1 MKIFALIFSASVAFI
16 PSSGKIDPNTFIFSP
31 STKDSSVLA
40 DSLLKTVVEAQTMN
54 DVESVI
60 VNMPT
65 NSTLTPSS
73 VIALIESNRKINQ
86 DHYSKKGENGKN
98 EIQTIVTQN
107 QQMLLDGQKA
117 VKKAKTLEE
126 EVERL
131 RNKLEGKK

>member
-1 MKIFALIFSASVAFI
+1 
-16 PSSGKIDPNTFIFSP
+16 
-31 STKDSSVLA
+31 
-40 DSLLKTVVEAQTMN
+40 VEAQTMN

-86 DHYSKKGENGKN
+86 DHYSKKGENGSN
-98 EIQTIVTQN
+98 QIQTIVTQN
-107 QQMLLDGQKA
+107 QQMLLDAQKA

-131 RNKLEGKK
+131 RNNLEGKKKN